1 MKTYLRILG
10 IARSNIKYLPMFIIS
25 TLLYSIFTVT
35 SAAIFIPVLNLIF
48 DPEKEYLVR
57 NHTELPEF
65 TMSLEYPKD
74 VFYFYF
80 EDYLVDDKYAALVFV
95 CTLLICSVFLSNLFR
110 YANGVILAK
119 VRAKIIARVRDSI
132 FDSII
137 TLPLSYFSDAR
148 KGDVISRTMTD
159 VQLIES
165 TVVGSMK
172 VFFKEPFLIIAYL
185 IMLFNIS
192 TELTLFT
199 LVLFPLSGLI
209 IGGIVKKLKRK
220 AILSQESLGRI
231 ANILDETLSGMRIV
245 KAFTANKIVSDRY
258 HKETNHYAKLSI
270 SISQRFELGGPI
282 SELLGYGVIVIV
294 LLIGGD
300 IILDGKNGLAG
311 SEFIVFIAVYAQL
324 LSPAKAI
331 TGSMGSIQRGIA
343 AGDRVFEILDATP
356 EIRSY
361 TETIKISDLAKSLEM
376 KNLNF
381 SYEEEAVL
389 KNINIS
395 IEKGDTI
402 ALVGPSGSGKST
414 LADLIPRFYD
424 VEDGE
429 IIIDGID
436 IKAYDIDSLRSIMG
450 IVTQESILFNDS
462 IINNIAFG
470 QPEATYEQIIEA
482 AKIANAHD
490 FILAMEQGYDTNV
503 GERGAKLSGGQRQRL
518 SIARA
523 VLKNPPI
530 LILDE
535 ATSALDSESE
545 KLVQEAIDNL
555 MRNRT
560 SVVIAHRLST
570 IQRADEIIVL
580 QNGEIVQRGK
590 HHELLALDGMYKKLI
605 EMQSF

>member
-192 TELTLFT
+192 IELTLFT

-395 IEKGDTI
+395 IEKGNTI